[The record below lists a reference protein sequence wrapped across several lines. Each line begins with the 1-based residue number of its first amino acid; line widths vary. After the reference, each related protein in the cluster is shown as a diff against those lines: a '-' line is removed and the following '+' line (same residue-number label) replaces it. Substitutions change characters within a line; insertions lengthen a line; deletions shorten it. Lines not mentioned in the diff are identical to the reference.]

1 MKNWDQ
7 AVNEH
12 NSIPE
17 PDESWWASVL
27 SDEAAVASEKLE
39 NNSKSGNNAQ
49 SVNITDWTMIKN
61 VFLHDEVILLEV
73 YGYNRGGLLVKGEG
87 VQGFVPVSHLVDL
100 PIDSPDDTKQSILAQ
115 YEGKN
120 LYLKVIECE
129 PASERVVLSERAA
142 QAGEGK
148 RKQLFESL
156 KPGLLVSGV
165 ITNVTDFGV
174 FVDLGGVEG
183 LVHVSELSWGR
194 VDQPSALFSV
204 GTQVKVMVLQVNEG
218 TARIALSIKRLSA
231 NPWDTLLENHNS
243 GDTVSA
249 VVTSIMRFGV
259 FARLEEG
266 IEGLIHISSIVDFY
280 GPCEINRQFSV
291 GQNLM
296 VKILHIDVDRRRL
309 GLGLV
314 QEA

>member
-1 MKNWDQ
+1 MKNSNQ
-7 AVNEH
+7 VTNEH
-12 NSIPE
+12 SSIPE
-17 PDESWWASVL
+17 PDEGWWASVL
-27 SDEAAVASEKLE
+27 SDEAAVASEKMD
-39 NNSKSGNNAQ
+39 NASKSGISTQA
-49 SVNITDWTMIKN
+49 VNITDWSMVKN
-61 VFLHDEVILLEV
+61 IFLNDEVILLEV
-73 YGYNRGGLLVKGEG
+73 YGFNRGGLLVKGEG

-100 PIDSPDDTKQSILAQ
+100 PIDSPDDTKQSILSQ
-115 YEGKN
+115 YEGKTLN
-120 LYLKVIECE
+120 LKVIECE

-148 RKQLFESL
+148 RKQLFKSL
-156 KPGLLVSGV
+156 KPGLLVTGV
-165 ITNVTDFGV
+165 ITNVTDFGI

-204 GTQVKVMVLQVNEG
+204 GTEVKVMVLQVNEG
-218 TARIALSIKRLSA
+218 TARIALSIKRLSS
-231 NPWDTLLENHNS
+231 NPWDTLLESHNS
-243 GDTVSA
+243 GDTVPA

-266 IEGLIHISSIVDFY
+266 IEGLIHVSSIMDFY
-280 GPCEINRQFSV
+280 GTSDINRQFSV

-296 VKILHIDVDRRRL
+296 VKILHIDVERRRL

-314 QEA
+314 MEA